1 MSSNSSHT
9 DTGYSFTTPEH
20 GYAFEETGSMF
31 GDSEDNLR
39 TTTMIRFARPEAAGH
54 PSYSTIPATRRST
67 AKTFVKTEPSRIE
80 KRRQRTRTF
89 AEDPFRARFG
99 VRLPSGMREEARGME
114 WKKFIQT
121 YAPSNVRVEYLRSER
136 LRAGRHEFH
145 MSMTGLRN
153 DGQGTAVDITAMGA
167 CSAVSEVLADHAMP
181 VEILEFHQFEIFE
194 ATVTFIYTVHKSHRA
209 WAVGFGADPNLS
221 IANALCAAAGR
232 LHRG

>member
-9 DTGYSFTTPEH
+9 ESRYTISTAEH
-20 GYAFEETGSMF
+20 GYAVDAPDSMF
-31 GDSEDNLR
+31 GESEENMR
-39 TTTMIRFARPEAAGH
+39 TTTMIRFARPETAGR
-54 PSYSTIPATRRST
+54 PTYSTIPAARRST
-67 AKTFVKTEPSRIE
+67 AKTFVKAESTRIE

-99 VRLPSGMREEARGME
+99 VRLPKGMREEARGME
-114 WKKFIQT
+114 WKQFIQT
-121 YAPSNVRVEYLRSER
+121 YAPSDVRVEFLRSQS
-136 LRAGRHEFH
+136 LRAGKHEYH
-145 MSMTGLRN
+145 MSMAGLRA
-153 DGQGTAVDITAMGA
+153 DGQGTVVDITAMGA

-209 WAVGFGADPNLS
+209 WAVGFGSNPDMS

-232 LHRG
+232 LHRA